1 MSAAKWRK
9 RKGKWTQPNL
19 VEHKPKATLNDKIW
33 KTNFIASLPGLKSEH
48 RVESKKLQYENA
60 GGKY

>member
-9 RKGKWTQPNL
+9 KEEWTQ
-19 VEHKPKATLNDKIW
+19 HQTKPKATLNDKLW